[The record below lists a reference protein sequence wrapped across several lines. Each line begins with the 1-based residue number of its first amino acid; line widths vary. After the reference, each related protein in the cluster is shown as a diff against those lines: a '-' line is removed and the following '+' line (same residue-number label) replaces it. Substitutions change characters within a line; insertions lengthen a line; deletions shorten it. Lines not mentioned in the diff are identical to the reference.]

1 MKYKTSAIFLV
12 FLAMGFGDA
21 VGPLVSLAKDTFG
34 LSNAVAQL
42 LPMTGLLMFGLL
54 SVPVGLV
61 QDKRGKVFILVSGLL
76 LALLGLGLPV
86 IGGMEHFGFLIISVA
101 LLGAGATFMQVSGNP
116 LMRDVSPEGKY
127 SRNLSLGQFIKAIGT
142 LSTAAI
148 PLIARNYFNADWTII
163 FPIFSAAI
171 LITMIIVL
179 SARIKEK
186 KSDESHAATFRSC
199 FALLSNSYVLMMVMA
214 IFLYVGAEI
223 CMSTSMPLYLEEQY
237 GISIQELGL
246 AGTGLFFLAIMTGR
260 LLGGIILNWMPP
272 KRFLVLTV
280 ALSLLGLA
288 GLFLGIKAV
297 GFASAFVIGLGFANI
312 FPLIFSIT
320 LDKMPERANEL
331 SGLMITAI
339 IGGAV
344 LPPLM
349 GMLADSTSVIVGFIV
364 PIAALFYIGW
374 TSVRV
379 MRERG

>member
-42 LPMTGLLMFGLL
+42 LPMTGFLMFGLL

-61 QDKRGKVFILVSGLL
+61 QDKKGKIFILIAGLL

-86 IGGMEHFGFLIISVA
+86 AGGMEHFWLLVICVA
-101 LLGAGATFMQVSGNP
+101 LLGAGATFLQVSGNP
-116 LMRDVSPEGKY
+116 LTRDVSPEGKY

-148 PLIARNYFNADWTII
+148 PLIARNYFNADWTVI

-179 SARIKEK
+179 SARIREK
-186 KSDESHAATFRSC
+186 KSDDSHSATFRSC
-199 FALLSNSYVLMMVMA
+199 FSLLGNSYVLMMVMA

-223 CMSTSMPLYLEEQY
+223 CLATGIPLYLEEQY
-237 GISIQELGL
+237 GVSIQELGL

-260 LLGGIILNWMPP
+260 LLGGIILNWMPA
-272 KRFLVLTV
+272 KQFLVLTV
-280 ALSLLGLA
+280 SLSLLGLA

-297 GFASAFVIGLGFANI
+297 GFISSFVIGLGFANI
-312 FPLIFSIT
+312 FPLVFSIT
-320 LDKMPERANEL
+320 LDKMPDRANEL
-331 SGLMITAI
+331 SGLMVTAI

-349 GMLADSTSVIVGFIV
+349 GLLADHTSVIIGFVV

-374 TSVRV
+374 TSVKV
-379 MRERG
+379 MRER

>member
-42 LPMTGLLMFGLL
+42 LPMTGFLMFGLL
-54 SVPVGLV
+54 SVPIGLV
-61 QDKRGKVFILVSGLL
+61 QDKKGKVFVLIAGLL

-86 IGGMEHFGFLIISVA
+86 AEGMEHFGFLIVSVA
-101 LLGAGATFMQVSGNP
+101 LLGAGATFLQVSGNP

-148 PLIARNYFNADWTII
+148 PLIARNYFDADWTVI

-179 SARIKEK
+179 SARIREK
-186 KSDESHAATFRSC
+186 KYEETHSATFRSC
-199 FALLSNSYVLMMVMA
+199 FSLLGNSYVLMMVMA

-223 CMSTSMPLYLEEQY
+223 CMATGMPLYLEEQY
-237 GISIQELGL
+237 GVSIQELGL

-260 LLGGIILNWMPP
+260 LLGGIILNWMPA

-280 ALSLLGLA
+280 ALSLFGLA

-297 GFASAFVIGLGFANI
+297 GFISAFVIGLGFANI
-312 FPLIFSIT
+312 FPLVFSIT
-320 LDKMPERANEL
+320 LDKMPGRANEL
-331 SGLMITAI
+331 SGLMVTAI
-339 IGGAV
+339 IGGAI
-344 LPPLM
+344 LPPVM
-349 GMLADSTSVIVGFIV
+349 GLLADITSVIIGFIV

-374 TSVRV
+374 MSVKV
-379 MRERG
+379 MRER

>member
-1 MKYKTSAIFLV
+1 MKYKTFAIFLV

-34 LSNAVAQL
+34 ISNAMAQL
-42 LPMTGLLMFGLL
+42 LPMTGLLMFGLF
-54 SVPVGLV
+54 SIPVGLL
-61 QDKRGKVFILVSGLL
+61 QDKKGKVLILTLGML
-76 LALLGLGLPV
+76 LALLGLGIPV
-86 IGGMEHFGFLIISVA
+86 VGGMKHFGLLIISVA
-101 LLGAGATFMQVSGNP
+101 LLGAGATFLQVSGNP

-148 PLIARNYFNADWTII
+148 PLIARNYFSGDWTII
-163 FPIFSAAI
+163 FPIFSTVI
-171 LITMIIVL
+171 FITVIIVRT
-179 SARIKEK
+179 AGIKE
-186 KSDESHAATFRSC
+186 SRSGESRSATFRSC
-199 FALLSNSYVLMMVMA
+199 FALLSDRYVLIMVLG

-223 CMSTSMPLYLEEQY
+223 CMSTGMPLYLEEQY
-237 GISIQELGL
+237 GVNIQQLGL

-260 LLGGIILNWMPP
+260 LLGGIILNWMSA

-280 ALSLLGLA
+280 AISLLGLA

-297 GFASAFVIGLGFANI
+297 GFISAFVIGLGFANI
-312 FPLIFSIT
+312 FPLVFSIT

-339 IGGAV
+339 IGGAI

-349 GMLADSTSVIVGFIV
+349 GLLADSTSVIIGFIV
-364 PIAALFYIGW
+364 PIAAMFYIGW
-374 TSVRV
+374 MAVKV
-379 MRERG
+379 MRAR